1 MLALKIWSLHLAS
14 ENTPPT
20 PGNSDWGIKMP
31 AAKSGGDETWG
42 AVCIPRLETMEKE
55 QEGQSHHG
63 RRKRM
68 CRREKE
74 SYHV

>member
-1 MLALKIWSLHLAS
+1 
-14 ENTPPT
+14 
-20 PGNSDWGIKMP
+20 MP
-31 AAKSGGDETWG
+31 AANSWGDETLG
-42 AVCIPRLETMEKE
+42 AFSIPRLETMEKE